1 MAFSIWHSDESSPP
15 MAREV
20 AATPLQTYF
29 FFFHADG
36 SERENFDF
44 RKMLAR
50 QTFSSI
56 MAYFCANKFRKIIF
70 N

>member
-1 MAFSIWHSDESSPP
+1 

>member
-1 MAFSIWHSDESSPP
+1 MSLLRQW
-15 MAREV
+15 RV
-20 AATPLQTYF
+20 KLQQRHCKLIY

-44 RKMLAR
+44 REMLAR